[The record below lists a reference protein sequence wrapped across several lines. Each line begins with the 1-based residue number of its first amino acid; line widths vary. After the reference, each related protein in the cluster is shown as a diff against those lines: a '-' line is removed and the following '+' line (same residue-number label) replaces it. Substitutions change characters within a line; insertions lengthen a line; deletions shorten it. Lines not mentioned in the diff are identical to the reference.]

1 MTKARDARSGLVALA
16 ALALLA
22 SAPGA
27 SAQTPTAS
35 GRATAM
41 QATVT
46 GPLGPTTT
54 ALGSTG
60 GLVDDGDARTAALLT
75 GSIPSVGG
83 ANVLHAATIS
93 SIEGWNPGEDVTSEA
108 SLADLVLTV
117 AGNAISASFA
127 MAQARAPVGA
137 AATGSCSLQELAVNG
152 VPIAT
157 SGAES
162 QTVSIPGLRLVI
174 NEVQRTAS
182 GITVNG
188 LHVTT
193 LDGAVDVVVASATA
207 AIGQ

>member
-93 SIEGWNPGEDVTSEA
+93 SIEGWNPGAVGTDMRRP
-108 SLADLVLTV
+108 
-117 AGNAISASFA
+117 FA
-127 MAQARAPVGA
+127 
-137 AATGSCSLQELAVNG
+137 
-152 VPIAT
+152 
-157 SGAES
+157 
-162 QTVSIPGLRLVI
+162 LR
-174 NEVQRTAS
+174 
-182 GITVNG
+182 
-188 LHVTT
+188 
-193 LDGAVDVVVASATA
+193 
-207 AIGQ
+207 